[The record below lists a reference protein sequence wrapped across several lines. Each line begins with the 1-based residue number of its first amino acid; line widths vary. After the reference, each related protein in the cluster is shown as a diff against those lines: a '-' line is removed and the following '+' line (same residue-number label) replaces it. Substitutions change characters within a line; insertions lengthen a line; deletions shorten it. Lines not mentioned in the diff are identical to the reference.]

1 MIRGRYLKCAS
12 LLVLVVTACSEQRQ
26 IIDADLVIE
35 NVDVIGMASDLVD
48 ENQSVFIKGGVIV
61 EIAHSSKYAP
71 NAGATTVDGAGKF
84 LIPENP
90 IPLYQSLK

>member
-48 ENQSVFIKGGVIV
+48 ENQSVFIKGGVKGVLSRFITT
-61 EIAHSSKYAP
+61 AGRRSSW
-71 NAGATTVDGAGKF
+71 
-84 LIPENP
+84 
-90 IPLYQSLK
+90 SLKY